1 MTRLKLLVL
10 AFLVFPIAF
19 MLSYAFLGSKERN
32 IYLNQPLPA
41 VTLVN
46 SSGERLTPELLHA
59 GRLVLVFVS
68 PTCRPCQVESEYL
81 RTFVGQKDSPTFL
94 GIISF
99 GEKLASLE
107 LSEKIFP
114 FKVFYDEGSELF
126 AKMNIRIVPTKVY
139 LENGI
144 VRKVW
149 RGAAH
154 DIESKKEF
162 SQWIEGASPN

>member
-1 MTRLKLLVL
+1 MTRLKLLPL

-19 MLSYAFLGSKERN
+19 FLGSAFLKSKDN

-41 VTLVN
+41 GTLVD
-46 SSGERLTPELLHA
+46 SSGHHLAPELLQT
-59 GRLVLVFVS
+59 GRLILVFVS
-68 PTCRPCQVESEYL
+68 PTCKPCQVESQYL
-81 RTFVGQKDSPTFL
+81 RTLLGQKNSPKFL
-94 GIISF
+94 GIVSF

-154 DIESKKEF
+154 DIESRKEF
-162 SQWIEGASPN
+162 SQWVEGAGPN